1 MANRS
6 VITNFGGLSTYR
18 YGVDSYDSTKL
29 GLGPLIYQRTGVGN
43 EDKFIGPA
51 AISVARPMEQSTAI
65 PGVFPWAMRWQN
77 DVDGE
82 IDWIFL
88 ADNAA
93 AAATRRIVAYTYNRR
108 LSEWTWKGFILITFP
123 SATNYIIRGMRMTYD
138 LEYTGTIEVSGTTV
152 TGTSTLFSTNKVC
165 VGNRIGF
172 GSTDPTE
179 ITTWYQISGVGSDTG
194 ITLSA
199 SAGTISSGT
208 SYVIED
214 LRCVLANTNATTTNG
229 GLFVIKG
236 LSFDAFSTFGTAI
249 PAATTVDNIRASYW
263 LADAS
268 TVTNTVSLGLG
279 IAPKTSPTS
288 QFVYVL
294 DTIANPIV
302 FKYNIRA
309 NLTVASGKSTDAFV
323 YKTGAGGALT
333 GAASQLNNGRL
344 ATAGHGTHSG
354 IETLYFTT
362 TTRVY
367 AAPTSGITTGSTT
380 WLSSGSI
387 MTEVPPGGASTF
399 SAGGV
404 MQSIEYIGA
413 IDKFVICSSTSPTRS
428 YITEYRTDA
437 SQLDRIFGCDI
448 KQIDQSG
455 ADSSTAPI
463 PSMSGASYSSWGE
476 GGLCYL
482 CTTGITAILNRM
494 YAVPFGADWE
504 YTGITNSRAITPE
517 ITLTD
522 CEKFVAIIASQVQVL
537 GTGGSSG
544 HNLGLNTEPFRI
556 YYRTS
561 GISDDSGSWTL
572 LDSSGLFT
580 DTGTSTIQLMF
591 EFKTIGTLNLP
602 ARICNAAVLYKDSS
616 TDDEW
621 LGSQIASDVP
631 SATFG
636 FYFKAAYGSVV
647 PRLRFTVKDSDSGSI
662 LYTDDSITQD
672 GTWEKSTDG
681 GSNWVS
687 YNTTDRGNAT
697 TYVRIQPSSIA
708 SGVKA
713 IASLR
718 TY

>member
-1 MANRS
+1 MSDRS
-6 VITNFGGLSTYR
+6 SILNFGSLPTYR
-18 YGVDSYDSTKL
+18 YSVDSYDSTKL
-29 GLGPLIYQRTGVGN
+29 GLGPLIFQRTGGNN
-43 EDKFIGPA
+43 EDKFIGPST
-51 AISVARPMEQSTAI
+51 ISVARPMEQSTTI

-77 DVDGE
+77 NTDGE

-93 AAATRRIVAYTYNRR
+93 TAATRRIIAYTYNRR
-108 LSEWTWKGFILITFP
+108 LSEWTWKGFITITFP
-123 SATNYIIRGMRMTYD
+123 TGTNHIIRGMRMTYD
-138 LEYTGTIEVSGTTV
+138 AESTGTIEVSGTAV
-152 TGTSTLFSTNKVC
+152 TGTSTLFQTNKVC

-179 ITTWYQISGVGSDTG
+179 ITTWYEISAIGSDTG
-194 ITLSA
+194 ITLST
-199 SAGTISSGT
+199 SAGTISAGT

-236 LSFDAFSTFGTAI
+236 LNIDAFSPSGTAV

-263 LADAS
+263 LADAA

-279 IAPKTSPTS
+279 IATRTSPTS

-302 FKYNIRA
+302 FKYNIRE
-309 NLTVASGKSTDAFV
+309 NLTLASGKATNAFV

-333 GAASQLNNGRL
+333 GTASQLNNGRL
-344 ATAGHGTHSG
+344 ATAAHGAHSG
-354 IETLYFTT
+354 VETLYFTT

-380 WLSSGSI
+380 WLSSGSV
-387 MTEVPPGGASTF
+387 MTEVPPGGVSTF
-399 SAGGV
+399 SAGAG
-404 MQSIEYIGA
+404 MQSIEYIA
-413 IDKFVICSSTSPTRS
+413 NIDKFVICSSTAPVRS
-428 YITEYRTDA
+428 YITQYRTDA
-437 SQLDRIFGCDI
+437 GQFDRVFGCDI
-448 KQIDQSG
+448 RQIDQSG
-455 ADSSTAPI
+455 ADSSTTPV
-463 PSMSGASYSSWGE
+463 PSMSGASYSAWGE

-504 YTGITNSRAITPE
+504 YADTTNSRAITPE
-517 ITLTD
+517 ISLVD
-522 CEKFVAIIASQVQVL
+522 CEKFIAIIASQVQVL
-537 GTGGSSG
+537 GSGGNTG
-544 HNLGLNTEPFRI
+544 HNLGLNTEPYKI

-572 LDSSGLFT
+572 LDSSGILT
-580 DTGTSTIQLMF
+580 DTGTSSIQLMF

-602 ARICNAAVLYKDSS
+602 ARICNVAVLYQDSS
-616 TDDEW
+616 SGDEW
-621 LGSQIASDVP
+621 NASYLASN
-631 SATFG
+631 SATSTFG
-636 FYFKAAYGSVV
+636 FYFRTAYGGTV
-647 PRLRFTVKDSDSGSI
+647 PRLKITVKDANSGSI
-662 LYTDDSITQD
+662 LWTDDSVTQN

-687 YNTTDRGNAT
+687 YNTTDRANDN
-697 TYVRIQPSSIA
+697 TYIRIQPDSIA
-708 SGVKA
+708 SNVKT

-718 TY
+718 EY